1 MTDRFNLPTLPL
13 LSRIKMYGNNVALF
27 FVPKDGEDEQLDL
40 DDPDLF
46 GDYSRDVGRRRR
58 NRQAK

>member
-13 LSRIKMYGNNVALF
+13 LSRIKMYGNNVAF
-27 FVPKDGEDEQLDL
+27 FFFPKDGEDEQLDL

-58 NRQAK
+58 SRQAK